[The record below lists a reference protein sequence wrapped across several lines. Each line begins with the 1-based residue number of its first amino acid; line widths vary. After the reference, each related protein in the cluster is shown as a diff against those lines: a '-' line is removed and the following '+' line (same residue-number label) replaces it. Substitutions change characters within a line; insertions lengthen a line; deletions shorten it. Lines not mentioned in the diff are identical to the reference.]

1 MSRREK
7 AREAIK
13 LLAESCDSVVIIDNS
28 KLREVAGNLP
38 LKEALNVA
46 NALVGAFVKN
56 LTDTITQPSLV
67 NLDYADLRAVME
79 RGGISSIGIGE
90 GDGADRVIKAVS
102 QAISTPLLDVSNVS
116 DCYGVLIHIVG
127 GEDLTLEEVAVT
139 GELIMD
145 RVPNTKRIIWG
156 AKVDNNLTGKVRVMA
171 VLTGVQSPFISGAVK
186 EKVKEVAPEPP
197 KPIPEPEQPKPE
209 PPKPAPRIVA
219 PRPVPKVEEEK
230 SRSNYIWYALILV
243 IILVL
248 LWYLTR

>member
-1 MSRREK
+1 
-7 AREAIK
+7 
-13 LLAESCDSVVIIDNS
+13 
-28 KLREVAGNLP
+28 
-38 LKEALNVA
+38 
-46 NALVGAFVKN
+46 VKN

-102 QAISTPLLDVSNVS
+102 QAISTPLLDVSNIT

-145 RVPNTKRIIWG
+145 KVPNTKRIIWG

-171 VLTGVQSPFISGAVK
+171 VLTGVQSPFISGAMQ
-186 EKVKEVAPEPP
+186 EKVQEVAQVEPP
-197 KPIPEPEQPKPE
+197 KREPEPPKPE

-219 PRPVPKVEEEK
+219 PRPVPKVEEE
-230 SRSNYIWYALILV
+230 SSSSNYIWYALILL

-248 LWYLTR
+248 LWYLTQ